1 MTGIE
6 TTRAQA
12 PAPSPKG
19 ACTHPRVTTVVVVS
33 AGEDRAYTICRGC
46 LDSSPVLGAPL
57 EALEAF
63 HAGRTKKRPD
73 GLAFERGR

>member
-1 MTGIE
+1 MTGTEI
-6 TTRAQA
+6 TRAQA

-19 ACTHPRVTTVVVVS
+19 ACAHPRVTTVVVVS
-33 AGEDRAYTICRGC
+33 AGGHRAYAICRAC
-46 LDSSPVLGAPL
+46 LNSSPVLKTPL

-63 HAGRTKKRPD
+63 HTGPTRKRPD